1 MGYNLYSGCLY
12 VDKTRERM
20 VILEI
25 AQWGLLLYLAWILYQ
40 CYKTL
45 KSMVELESTV
55 RKHFQDEFKSIY
67 EILNKIKNE

>member
-1 MGYNLYSGCLY
+1 
-12 VDKTRERM
+12 M

-67 EILNKIKNE
+67 KILNKIENDQITDTIVAAEYFRARV

>member
-1 MGYNLYSGCLY
+1 
-12 VDKTRERM
+12 M

-45 KSMVELESTV
+45 KSMVELESAV

-67 EILNKIKNE
+67 EILNKIENDQITDTTVAAGYFRARV

>member
-1 MGYNLYSGCLY
+1 
-12 VDKTRERM
+12 M

-40 CYKTL
+40 CYKTS

-67 EILNKIKNE
+67 KILNKIENDQITDTIVAAEYFRARV

>member
-1 MGYNLYSGCLY
+1 
-12 VDKTRERM
+12 M

-45 KSMVELESTV
+45 KSMVELESAV

-67 EILNKIKNE
+67 EILNKIENDQITDTIVAAEYFRARV

>member
-1 MGYNLYSGCLY
+1 MGYNLYSSDLHVG
-12 VDKTRERM
+12 KTRERM

-25 AQWGLLLYLAWILYQ
+25 AQWSLLLYLAWILYQ

-45 KSMVELESTV
+45 KSMVELESAV

-67 EILNKIKNE
+67 EILNEIKNE

>member
-45 KSMVELESTV
+45 KSMGELESAV

-67 EILNKIKNE
+67 KILNKIEND

>member
-1 MGYNLYSGCLY
+1 
-12 VDKTRERM
+12 M

-25 AQWGLLLYLAWILYQ
+25 AQWGLLLYFAWILYQ

-67 EILNKIKNE
+67 KILNKIENDQITDTIVAAEYFRARV

>member
-12 VDKTRERM
+12 VGKTRERM

-25 AQWGLLLYLAWILYQ
+25 AQWGLLLYLAWILYL

-67 EILNKIKNE
+67 KILNKIEND

>member
-1 MGYNLYSGCLY
+1 
-12 VDKTRERM
+12 M

-25 AQWGLLLYLAWILYQ
+25 AQWGLLLYLAWVLYQ

-45 KSMVELESTV
+45 KSMVELESAV

-67 EILNKIKNE
+67 KILNKIENE